1 MNTKK
6 SLFTFPSLVR
16 TLVGLALA
24 VMLTFVAVPG
34 VSPVGAPQILQ
45 PTWLIDPPGV
55 D

>member
-1 MNTKK
+1 MNTKQSAFTR
-6 SLFTFPSLVR
+6 SLLAR
-16 TLVGLALA
+16 TLVGLSLA
-24 VMLTFVAVPG
+24 VILTFVAVPG